1 MSSNSRTLLIAGTVI
16 AVSAVGIG
24 SVAVVNAKPADKVDI
39 CHATSNDKN
48 PYVTNKVDP
57 SSFYSSGHDG
67 HVGPIFDPTAD
78 PPQTSWGDIIPP
90 IPDAE
95 PPYPGLNWPA
105 GQATLENGCAFVAP
119 EPTPTPTPT
128 PTETPTPTPTPTPTE
143 TPTPTPTPT
152 ETPTPT
158 PTPTETPTPTP
169 TPTETPAPT
178 TTPAE
183 TPAPT
188 VTPAAPEVAPPSA
201 PEEQVPVQ
209 IADPGATP
217 SDVAP
222 EAEVQVASPPSAPAP
237 TRVPAG
243 GGAAAK
249 R

>member
-39 CHATSNDKN
+39 CHATSNGKN

-105 GQATLENGCAFVAP
+105 GQATLENGCAFVTP

-152 ETPTPT
+152 
-158 PTPTETPTPTP
+158 PTETPTPTP
-169 TPTETPAPT
+169 TPTTVETPAPT
-178 TTPAE
+178 PTPTPVE

-188 VTPAAPEVAPPSA
+188 VTPAAPEVVPPSA

-222 EAEVQVASPPSAPAP
+222 EAQVQVASPPSAPAP